1 MSKSLAWGPSQL
13 PFPAVFSAGAK
24 AIRKGWRLCF
34 LLEGKK
40 PGCLWLGGFAQISGC
55 APPVDRVCGVL
66 LVCAYDSNNMCGLML
81 LSYCPQPR
89 KALVPRLLPRL
100 PALGSPGSSSLHLDG
115 HHTPT
120 PSYLH
125 TGPPEEAASHS
136 RASLVPTVSFPQ
148 RLTRC
153 QESRR
158 HGRVF
163 VGWVRE
169 LLS

>member
-13 PFPAVFSAGAK
+13 LFPAVFSAGAK

-55 APPVDRVCGVL
+55 TPPVDRVCGVL

-89 KALVPRLLPRL
+89 KALVHLLFSCPDSLLSRL
-100 PALGSPGSSSLHLDG
+100 PVLPHSTWMDITHQRHHICTLARQRRPRATQGQAWSQRSLSPD
-115 HHTPT
+115 
-120 PSYLH
+120 
-125 TGPPEEAASHS
+125 A
-136 RASLVPTVSFPQ
+136 
-148 RLTRC
+148 
-153 QESRR
+153 
-158 HGRVF
+158 
-163 VGWVRE
+163 
-169 LLS
+169 